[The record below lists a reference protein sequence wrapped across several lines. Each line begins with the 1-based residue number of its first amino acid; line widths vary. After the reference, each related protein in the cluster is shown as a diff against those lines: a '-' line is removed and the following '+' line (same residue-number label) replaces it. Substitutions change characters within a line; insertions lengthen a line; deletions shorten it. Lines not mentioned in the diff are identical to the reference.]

1 MAKPQIKA
9 TPEIIKSLNK
19 WKRQISK
26 SGHHIP
32 FVTVRAV
39 NKIGRRHWVY
49 CPRQKRQVHLL
60 SDGEFRAYKL
70 LLWQKGVI
78 SVEEQ
83 FALDVDETLD
93 IAVDAN
99 LIHPRNWET
108 STAYVMS
115 TDFLVTSKMEDGSIK
130 RIAYTFKYWNQI
142 FKRLDNG
149 EVEQIKTRTWQKFAI
164 ERQYWHSR
172 GIEYRV
178 ITELDTT
185 KVCAWNIEYF
195 ELAHGLETSA
205 NELKKFVSAFV
216 GVWSNAPRAELQELF
231 KSIQHQINTSFQRTQ
246 SLFQYACLHHL
257 LPINTDKYIRV
268 FRSVDLKL

>member
-1 MAKPQIKA
+1 MAKIKILA
-9 TPEIIKSLNK
+9 SPEIIKSLNS
-19 WKRQISK
+19 WKRHIVK
-26 SGHHIP
+26 AGHHIP

-60 SDGEFRAYKL
+60 SDGEFRAYKI
-70 LLWQKGVI
+70 LLWQQGVI

-83 FALDVDETLD
+83 YALDVDETLD

-108 STAYVMS
+108 SNAYVMS
-115 TDFLVTSKMEDGSIK
+115 TDFVVTSKMPDGSVK

-142 FKRLDNG
+142 FRSLEDG
-149 EVEQIKTRTWQKFAI
+149 RVEQIKKRTWQKFAI
-164 ERQYWHSR
+164 ERQYWAKR
-172 GIEYRV
+172 GVEYRV

-195 ELAHGLETSA
+195 ELAHELQASA
-205 NELKKFVSAFV
+205 AELKVFVTAFV
-216 GVWSNAPRAELQELF
+216 NAWSDAPRSELQELF
-231 KSIQHQINTSFQRTQ
+231 KSIQHQLNTSFQRTQ
-246 SLFQYACLHHL
+246 ALFQYACLHHL
-257 LPINTDKYIRV
+257 LPINTDKYVRI
-268 FRSVDLKL
+268 FRSVELKL